1 MARAKRESGQLV
13 TRDRS
18 NDLITSVGNYSNVE
32 IQLEAT
38 ASGELRINTAP
49 ATVFALLTNAQQMTS
64 WLARDVNADPQP
76 GGIFR
81 LADFS
86 GLWVEG
92 AYLEVIPHKLVVF
105 SWGGIEGLKRG
116 QSTVEFSLRRDGNS
130 TLVRLRH
137 FGLSDRAADAHRLC
151 WKNWGLPKL
160 RAVAEGREPGLTCLS
175 EVANSRE
182 QHPYLARVACQN

>member
-1 MARAKRESGQLV
+1 MVRAQRESGQL
-13 TRDRS
+13 TARDQS
-18 NDLITSVGNYSNVE
+18 DDPIAGVGNDSDIE

-38 ASGELRINTAP
+38 ISGEIRINTAP
-49 ATVFALLTNAQQMTS
+49 ATVFALLTNAQQMMS
-64 WLARDVNADPQP
+64 WLARDVNADPRP

-92 AYLEVIPHKLVVF
+92 AYLEVVPHRLIVF

-116 QSTVEFSLRRDGNS
+116 QSTVEFNLQRDGNS

-137 FGLSDRAADAHRLC
+137 FGLSDSAADAHRLC
-151 WKNWGLPKL
+151 WKHWGLPKL
-160 RAVAEGREPGLTCLS
+160 RAVAEGREPG
-175 EVANSRE
+175 
-182 QHPYLARVACQN
+182 PYLPE